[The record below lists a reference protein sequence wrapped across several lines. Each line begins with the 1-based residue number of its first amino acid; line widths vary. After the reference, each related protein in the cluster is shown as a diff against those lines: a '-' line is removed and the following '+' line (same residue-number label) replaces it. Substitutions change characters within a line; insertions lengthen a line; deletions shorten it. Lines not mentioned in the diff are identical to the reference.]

1 MTDEKELPGSDPVS
15 GDDGEIEQDASK
27 IGELAESAGPPEP
40 REPMPP
46 IESRFMLVDI
56 AAQRAKQLRR
66 GALPRIAAPTPETDG
81 SPAPTRKIE
90 RIAVAEVDQ
99 GLIVYD
105 IPDPGD
111 KAKGAEAGKDS

>member
-1 MTDEKELPGSDPVS
+1 MMDEKELHGSDPVS

-27 IGELAESAGPPEP
+27 VGELAEPPEP

-81 SPAPTRKIE
+81 SSAPTRKIE

-105 IPDPGD
+105 IPDPGA
-111 KAKGAEAGKDS
+111 KADDSDGAKAGKDS